1 MNAPNQILQKTLMAL
16 HRDASEVHRL
26 WHDKARLLPLLECAL
41 AIQAGQPG
49 RTALGQ
55 SAAYLLNYVLVF
67 FAGTAEGL
75 GALLRSLPRADLRA
89 TLANQWLSNELIAL
103 AEVSA
108 LARSQ
113 DVWTLEHLSAEDTE
127 WLARI
132 SAQYL
137 LRHALPNSLSVQVL
151 VPEEL
156 RLGPHAR
163 EYLLGWAYEEGKL
176 DPTATQY
183 FAQAHPAK
191 FAMLQTLAAAHP
203 PAATR
208 PL

>member
-127 WLARI
+127 WLARL
-132 SAQYL
+132 SAQHL

-156 RLGPHAR
+156 RLGPLAR
-163 EYLLGWAYEEGKL
+163 EYLLGWACEEGKL
-176 DPTATQY
+176 DPAATQY